1 MPRVDN
7 AALAFGRDDVVA
19 DIRDDITEPGL
30 RVDGDRLARRIR

>member
-19 DIRDDITEPGL
+19 DIRDDITEPDFGL
-30 RVDGDRLARRIR
+30 TVIVWPAGFR